1 MSSKVFENV
10 FSRLEQAKE
19 RFKEM
24 MCLQVDEMFAGF
36 VKELQSSLKEEN
48 VADHKKMTEN
58 EDLVKSFGRPPKE
71 WLQEAT
77 AVLAQKSQNEPIH
90 NIDAK
95 STLLMPSTD
104 DSSDDSD
111 NETNFPTST
120 NLLYVLSSDDESNT
134 DYLEENQAKHNRS
147 KLSAVFWVILCCQ
160 VVF

>member
-1 MSSKVFENV
+1 MSFKVFENV

-111 NETNFPTST
+111 NEANFPTST

-147 KLSAVFWVILCCQ
+147 KLSAV
-160 VVF
+160 